1 MGNDR
6 TQQGG
11 VHLFF
16 GRHTTANCPFHVIS
30 SVSVTYLN
38 RPRAAL
44 PKGTQPAGEPPLH
57 PHSHTHTCYVPVPEP
72 VEGLCVLCLMRFKTF
87 TTSNP
92 SRWNQPRKKFL
103 DRLLQFFSF
112 NQRAERETRAPD

>member
-6 TQQGG
+6 TRQGG

-30 SVSVTYLN
+30 SVSVTCLN
-38 RPRAAL
+38 RPH
-44 PKGTQPAGEPPLH
+44 PL
-57 PHSHTHTCYVPVPEP
+57 HSHTHTSYAPVPEP

-112 NQRAERETRAPD
+112 NQPPERDPRFD